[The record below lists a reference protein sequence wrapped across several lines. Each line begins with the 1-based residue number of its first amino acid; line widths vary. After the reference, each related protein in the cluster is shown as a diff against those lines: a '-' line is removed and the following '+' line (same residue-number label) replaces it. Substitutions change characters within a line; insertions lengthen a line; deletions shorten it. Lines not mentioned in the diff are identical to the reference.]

1 MAPVRAVSFDLWD
14 TVFVDDSDEPK
25 RARMG
30 LPPKAVE
37 RRELVHRFLN
47 RHQPIDR
54 TLVDTAYNVADAAF
68 RHVWHNQQ
76 LTWTVATRL
85 GVLLAGLRGALPA
98 EEFDELVKLHEEMEL
113 RVRPDLVPGVETA
126 LADLAS
132 RYRLVV
138 VSDAIFSPGRAL
150 RELLEGHGLL
160 HYFSAF
166 VFSDEAGC
174 SKPAPA
180 VFHRIAELAGC
191 ELNEMVHIG
200 DRESN
205 DIAGPKA
212 VGARAVLLT
221 AAVDRGTTAST
232 AADAVC
238 RDYLELPAII
248 DSLNKAGE

>member
-14 TVFVDDSDEPK
+14 TVFIDDSDEPK

-30 LPPKAVE
+30 LPTKAVE
-37 RRELVHRFLN
+37 RRNLVYEYLN
-47 RHQPIDR
+47 RHEAVDR
-54 TLVDTAYNVADAAF
+54 ALVDAAYNVADAAF
-68 RHVWHNQQ
+68 RHVWLNQH
-76 LTWTVATRL
+76 LTWTVAERL
-85 GVLLAGLRGALPA
+85 RVLLSGLKRDLPTA
-98 EEFDELVKLHEEMEL
+98 EFDELVKLHEEMEL
-113 RVRPDLVPGVETA
+113 RVSPDLVPGVEAA
-126 LADLAS
+126 LAGLSS

-150 RELLEGHGLL
+150 RQLLERYGLL
-160 HYFSAF
+160 GYFSAF

-174 SKPAPA
+174 SKPSPA

-191 ELNEMVHIG
+191 PLDQIVHIG

-221 AAVDRGTTAST
+221 AAIDRGTTATT

-238 RDYLELPAII
+238 RDYSELVSII
-248 DSLNKAGE
+248 DTLNRTDE

>member
-1 MAPVRAVSFDLWD
+1 MAPVCAVSFDLWD
-14 TVFVDDSDEPK
+14 TVFIDDSDEPK

-30 LPPKAVE
+30 LPPKAIE
-37 RRELVHRFLN
+37 RRNLVHEYLN
-47 RHQPIDR
+47 RRQPIDR
-54 TLVDTAYNVADAAF
+54 NLVDAAYNVADAAF
-68 RHVWHNQQ
+68 RHVWLNQH
-76 LTWTVATRL
+76 LTWTVAERL
-85 GVLLAGLRGALPA
+85 KVLLAGLKRELPPT
-98 EEFDELVKLHEEMEL
+98 EFDDLVRLHEEMEL
-113 RVRPDLVPGVETA
+113 RVSPDLVPGVEAA
-126 LADLAS
+126 LAELSS

-150 RELLEGHGLL
+150 RQLLARYGLL
-160 HYFSAF
+160 GYFSAF

-191 ELNEMVHIG
+191 PLARLVHIG

-221 AAVDRGTTAST
+221 AAIDRGTAATT

-238 RDYLELPAII
+238 RDYKELVSII
-248 DSLNKAGE
+248 DTLSATEG